1 MIAYPKTTKLSEKVT
16 SINII
21 INVFVRS
28 LKLLVVVIVAVNAV
42 IVNDVVVVV
51 VVVTDFEQLLC

>member
-51 VVVTDFEQLLC
+51 VTNFEQLLC